1 MRCVAHACIHSIS
14 YIYNESA
21 DSPNILSSA
30 NVFLPLNR
38 SHGVLKKSPP
48 HSDVLNKKEMDR
60 TTEAGACFQPIHQS
74 SRTWD
79 TWMSSAL
86 QPLNSFKVGPM
97 LKLDVALNP
106 ADCSGPHSVQFRKH
120 PRMEI
125 LQPPVGHL
133 FITGFDK
140 MFIFS
145 STFKMCI
152 HEQCMLR
159 KCLKPSLP
167 CVGHSMTH
175 MNKP

>member
-1 MRCVAHACIHSIS
+1 MHASTLFHTYTMRVLIRPTFCHQRMCFYPSTDPMVCSKKVHHTVMYLTRKRWTEPQKQVRAFNL
-14 YIYNESA
+14 YIRAAE
-21 DSPNILSSA
+21 LG
-30 NVFLPLNR
+30 R
-38 SHGVLKKSPP
+38 
-48 HSDVLNKKEMDR
+48 
-60 TTEAGACFQPIHQS
+60 
-74 SRTWD
+74 D

-133 FITGFDK
+133 FITSFDK

-145 STFKMCI
+145 STFKMYI

-175 MNKP
+175 MNKT